1 MENAVDALKMAGSV
15 LLFVMA
21 LSVSIVAFG
30 QARQAADVILNYRDR
45 ETEYING
52 DYYYEATGLER
63 TVSLETVIPS
73 IFRAY
78 SEQYK
83 IVFEGL
89 TEPLYTYKNSRNE
102 QEARYIIDLDYDANI
117 INSYDR
123 ARGYTTFLNAII
135 YGVKEENFS
144 TWYETPSK
152 QVILPS
158 QSLYD
163 RLKGKQIKEYL
174 GVYYPSET
182 SDEDDTTTIDTNT
195 TQDEVPEANKQ
206 EKRIITYKIT

>member
-1 MENAVDALKMAGSV
+1 MENAVEALKMAGSV

-30 QARQAADVILNYRDR
+30 QARQTSDVILDYRDR

-63 TVSLETVIPS
+63 TVSFETIIPS

-89 TEPLYTYKNSRNE
+89 TEPIYTYKNARNE
-102 QEARYIIDLDYDANI
+102 QEDRYIIDLDYDANI
-117 INSYDR
+117 INSNDR
-123 ARGYTTFLNAII
+123 AQGYTTFLNAII
-135 YGVKEENFS
+135 YGVKGDNFS

-152 QVILPS
+152 KVILPA

-163 RLKGKQIKEYL
+163 RLKGRQIKEYL

-182 SDEDDTTTIDTNT
+182 ADENDTTTIDTNT